1 MKKLIYLITVL
12 IVTAG
17 VLYSCTDL
25 DETVR
30 DTALQQDAL
39 DHPEVG
45 ERTLAPMYQLMTGPL
60 MWHNWLNNMQ
70 GVASIE
76 QIVPF
81 RGGTDWFDGGRFIEM
96 HQHAWTPVH
105 ITIIDVWQ
113 NFTQAIGRGAIAQQT
128 INEQGGDQ
136 ALIAEARALKA
147 LYNWWLLDLY
157 NVAFEKSSED
167 VGTNVLSTVYRG
179 AEAVDY
185 IYNELDEVQGQ
196 LSRRASDDE
205 TRFNQDAVKALKVR
219 LLLNKAV
226 YSDRYASE
234 FSHNSEDLNMVIA
247 LTTELIDDGYFQLES
262 EDYFDLFG
270 LENEGNPEVIFALD
284 QEPETGGIRRMG
296 YFHSSRDRYGHLDNT
311 SKTGSDGGA
320 LTQNFFD
327 LWEGERDDPRYHQ
340 QNLPD
345 GGTIP
350 DEEFEWNR
358 GVEVGQ
364 QYGIVRDID
373 GSNRWKRDENGDLII
388 EALVDHSRSGDMM
401 NYSREVGIESDRG
414 HMAGSRSLKWSIDH
428 VNPEGSGVNFPVFR
442 LAEMYLSRAEAYAR
456 MGDWGAALSDIND
469 LRNIRGARQLDAS
482 ELQNMQD
489 LEREWIYEMWME
501 HLTRTIQIRFESF
514 TGGDFHDVGWRDK
527 EASDVTRRVF
537 PIPQDAIDAARGEP
551 GYLEQN
557 PGY

>member
-1 MKKLIYLITVL
+1 MLVTVL
-12 IVTAG
+12 VLGGI
-17 VLYSCTDL
+17 LYSCTDL

-30 DTALQQDAL
+30 DTALQQEAL
-39 DHPEVG
+39 VHPEAP
-45 ERTLAPMYQLMTGPL
+45 ERSLAPVYQLMTDPL
-60 MWHNWLNNMQ
+60 MRHNWLNNLQ
-70 GVASIE
+70 GVSSIE

-96 HQHAWTPVH
+96 HRHNWTPVH
-105 ITIIDVWQ
+105 ITIIEVWQ
-113 NFTQAIGRGAIAQQT
+113 NFTQAIGRGAIAQKT
-128 INEQGGDQ
+128 INEQGGDP
-136 ALIAEARALKA
+136 ALTAEARGLKA

-157 NVAFEKSSED
+157 NVAFDKKPED
-167 VGTNVLSTVYRG
+167 VGTTALSAVFREG
-179 AEAVDY
+179 EAVDY
-185 IYNELDEVQGQ
+185 ILSELDEVQGQ
-196 LSRRASDDE
+196 FSRRASDDE

-226 YSDRYASE
+226 YSDRYAADFTHE
-234 FSHNSEDLNMVIA
+234 PEDLNDVIGYA
-247 LTTELIDDGYFQLES
+247 TELIDDGYFQLES

-270 LENEGNPEVIFALD
+270 LENEGNPEIIFALD
-284 QEPETGGIRRMG
+284 QHPETGGIRRMG
-296 YFHSSRDRYGHLDNT
+296 YFHSSRDRYGHLENT

-345 GGTIP
+345 GGSIP

-364 QYGIVRDID
+364 QYGIVRNLE
-373 GSNRWKRDENGDLII
+373 GSGTWKRDGSGNLII
-388 EALVDHSRSGDMM
+388 EALIDHARSGDMM
-401 NYSREVGIESDRG
+401 NYSREVGIDSDRG
-414 HMAGSRSLKWSIDH
+414 HMAGARSLKWSIDH
-428 VNPEGSGVNFPVFR
+428 VNPEGSAVNFPVFR
-442 LAEMYLSRAEAYAR
+442 LGEIYLSRAEAYAR
-456 MGDWGAALSDIND
+456 LGNWGAALSDINE
-469 LRNIRGARQLDAS
+469 LREMRGARQLNPN

-501 HLTRTIQIRFESF
+501 HLTRTIQVRFGSF
-514 TGGDFHDVGWRDK
+514 TAGDFHDVGWRDK
-527 EASDVTRRVF
+527 EPSDVTRRVF
-537 PIPQDAIDAARGEP
+537 PIPQDAVDAAQGEP